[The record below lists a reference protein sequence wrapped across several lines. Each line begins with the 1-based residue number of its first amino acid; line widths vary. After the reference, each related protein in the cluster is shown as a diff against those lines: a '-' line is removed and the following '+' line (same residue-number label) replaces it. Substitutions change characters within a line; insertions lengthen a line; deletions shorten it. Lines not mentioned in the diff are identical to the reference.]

1 MASSY
6 SLKEIF
12 EQRRYDNSLL
22 RQEHIEEAYASC
34 PELKQTD
41 RQIKQLALAEKR
53 RQILKQTKDA
63 PETDRA
69 GEIARLRERKQHL
82 LHTYHIPPDYDKPV
96 YTCPYCEDLGTV
108 DGEACRCYK
117 QLKADLLFYQ
127 SPIRRQMEKEN
138 FTTFQL
144 SLFSDTIP
152 EGYNCSPREN
162 MIKIRQS
169 LEDFIR
175 HFPSGANLLFYGST
189 GVGKTFLTN
198 CIAAEL
204 LHARHTV
211 AYLTTTQFFELLAD
225 HEFHREQTS
234 QARERYQYMED
245 AELLVIDDLGTEM
258 NNTFVETALF
268 DCLNKRYM
276 RELSTIIST
285 NLEMR
290 QLEHKYSK
298 RISSR
303 LMEHYYIFPL
313 FGPDIRLQKRK

>member
-6 SLKEIF
+6 SLKEIY
-12 EQRRYDNSLL
+12 EQRRYDNNLL
-22 RQEHIEEAYASC
+22 RQEHIEKAYQLC
-34 PELKQTD
+34 PELRQTD
-41 RQIKQLALAEKR
+41 RQIKQLTLAKSR
-53 RQILKQTKDA
+53 SNILKQ
-63 PETDRA
+63 ENTDTA
-69 GEIARLRERKQHL
+69 GTSEKLAELKERKQFL
-82 LHTYHIPPDYDKPV
+82 LSSCHIPADYNQPV

-138 FTTFQL
+138 FSTFQL

-152 EGYNCSPREN
+152 EGYSCSPKEN
-162 MIKIRQS
+162 MRKIRQS

-175 HFPSGANLLFYGST
+175 YFPSGANLLFYGPT

-204 LHARHTV
+204 LRARHSV
-211 AYLTTTQFFELLAD
+211 AYLTATQFFEVLAD

-234 QARERYQYMED
+234 QAQERYQYIED
-245 AELLVIDDLGTEM
+245 AQLLIIDDLGTEM

-303 LMEHYYIFPL
+303 LMEHYHIFPL

>member
-1 MASSY
+1 MASSD
-6 SLKEIF
+6 SLKEIY

-22 RQEHIEEAYASC
+22 RQEHIRQAYKLC
-34 PELKQTD
+34 PELHETD
-41 RQIKQLALAEKR
+41 RRIKQLTLALKR
-53 RQILKQTKDA
+53 RQILKQRDEQEAATLTKLN
-63 PETDRA
+63 
-69 GEIARLRERKQHL
+69 RLKERKQQL
-82 LHTYHIPPDYDKPV
+82 LLTCHIPADYDQPV
-96 YTCPYCEDLGTV
+96 YTCPDCEDLGTV
-108 DGEACRCYK
+108 NGEACHCYR
-117 QLKADLLFYQ
+117 QLKADLLFSQ

-138 FTTFQL
+138 FSTFQF

-152 EGYNCSPREN
+152 EGHTCSPKEN
-162 MIKIRQS
+162 IRKVRQS

-175 HFPSGANLLFYGST
+175 HFPSGANLLFQGST

-204 LHARHTV
+204 LHAGHTV
-211 AYLTTTQFFELLAD
+211 AYLTAVQFFELLAD
-225 HEFHREQTS
+225 HEFHREQT
-234 QARERYQYMED
+234 ARAQERYQYIEH
-245 AELLVIDDLGTEM
+245 AELLIIDDLGTEM

-303 LMEHYYIFPL
+303 LMEHYHIFPL

>member
-6 SLKEIF
+6 SLKEIY

-22 RQEHIEEAYASC
+22 RQERIQEAYQLC
-34 PELKQTD
+34 PKLRQTD
-41 RQIKQLALAEKR
+41 QQIKQLTLAFKR
-53 RQILKQTKDA
+53 RQILQQATRQ
-63 PETDRA
+63 ETDMA
-69 GEIARLRERKQHL
+69 AQLAALKEKKQEL
-82 LHTYHIPPDYDKPV
+82 LSSYHIPADYDQPV

-108 DGEACRCYK
+108 NGEACRCYK
-117 QLKADLLFYQ
+117 QLKADLLFSQ

-138 FTTFQL
+138 FSTFQL

-152 EGYNCSPREN
+152 EGYSCSPKEN
-162 MIKIRQS
+162 MMKIRQS

-204 LHARHTV
+204 LHAQHTV
-211 AYLTTTQFFELLAD
+211 AYLTATQFFELLAD
-225 HEFHREQTS
+225 HEFHREQTIKA
-234 QARERYQYMED
+234 QERYQYIED
-245 AELLVIDDLGTEM
+245 AELLIIDDLGTEM

-303 LMEHYYIFPL
+303 LMEHYHIFPL

>member
-6 SLKEIF
+6 SLKEIY
-12 EQRRYDNSLL
+12 EQRRYNNNLL
-22 RQEHIEEAYASC
+22 RQERIERAYQLC
-34 PELKQTD
+34 PELRQTD
-41 RQIKQLALAEKR
+41 KQIKQLTLLAKR
-53 RQILKQTKDA
+53 RKIMGQEDTKAADIPAKLSELK
-63 PETDRA
+63 
-69 GEIARLRERKQHL
+69 ERKRL
-82 LHTYHIPPDYDKPV
+82 LLSSCHITADYDHPV
-96 YTCPYCEDLGTV
+96 YTCPFCEDLGTV
-108 DGEACRCYK
+108 DGEACHCYK
-117 QLKADLLFYQ
+117 QLKADLLFSQ

-138 FTTFQL
+138 FSTFQL

-152 EGYNCSPREN
+152 EGYSCSPKEN
-162 MIKIRQS
+162 MQKIRQS

-175 HFPSGANLLFYGST
+175 YFPSGANLLFYGPT

-204 LHARHTV
+204 LHNRHSV
-211 AYLTTTQFFELLAD
+211 AYLTATQFFELLAD

-234 QARERYQYMED
+234 QARERYQYIED
-245 AELLVIDDLGTEM
+245 AELLIIDDLGTEM

-290 QLEHKYSK
+290 QLEYKYSK

-303 LMEHYYIFPL
+303 LMEHYHIFPL